1 MGESVDQGGLPSPQN
16 CPRWA
21 ARWPSG
27 WTALRKNLT
36 HSHAIAAAATLEQMI
51 RVLLI
56 DDHAIVREGFKRL
69 IESSPG
75 FVVAAEASNADE
87 ALSRLE
93 RVSADIALVDI
104 SLGSGSGSG
113 LDLIALLR
121 DLMGGLRCVVLS
133 MHDDSGL
140 VLRALEQGARGYFTK
155 AVAAD
160 ELLDGLR
167 RVHAG
172 EVVLSSDLSPP
183 VSNPAPLL
191 TPRERATLRGLLSD
205 RPPKAIAYDLGISDK
220 TLYRHRANLMEKL
233 GARSNADL
241 ARITRERGLLADLG

>member
-1 MGESVDQGGLPSPQN
+1 MVPV
-16 CPRWA
+16 A
-21 ARWPSG
+21 SG
-27 WTALRKNLT
+27 VVRIPALN
-36 HSHAIAAAATLEQMI
+36 IA
-51 RVLLI
+51 V
-56 DDHAIVREGFKRL
+56 
-69 IESSPG
+69 
-75 FVVAAEASNADE
+75 
-87 ALSRLE
+87 
-93 RVSADIALVDI
+93 VDI
-104 SLGSGSGSG
+104 SLGDGASSG

-121 DLMGGLRCVVLS
+121 DLLHGLRCVVLS

-167 RVHAG
+167 RIAAG
-172 EVVLSSDLSPP
+172 EVVLSSDLAPP

-205 RPPKAIAYDLGISDK
+205 RAPKAIAYDLGISDK

-233 GARSNADL
+233 GARNATEL
-241 ARITRERGLLADLG
+241 ARIARERGLLADLG

>member
-1 MGESVDQGGLPSPQN
+1 
-16 CPRWA
+16 
-21 ARWPSG
+21 
-27 WTALRKNLT
+27 
-36 HSHAIAAAATLEQMI
+36 MI

-75 FVVAAEASNADE
+75 FVVVAEASNSDE
-87 ALSRLE
+87 ALSELE

-104 SLGSGSGSG
+104 SLGNGNGGGSG

-140 VLRALEQGARGYFTK
+140 VLRALQQGARGYFTK

>member
-1 MGESVDQGGLPSPQN
+1 
-16 CPRWA
+16 
-21 ARWPSG
+21 
-27 WTALRKNLT
+27 
-36 HSHAIAAAATLEQMI
+36 MI

-75 FVVAAEASNADE
+75 FLVVAEASNADE
-87 ALSRLE
+87 ALFELE
-93 RVSADIALVDI
+93 RTCADIALVDI
-104 SLGSGSGSG
+104 SLGNGNGGGSG

-167 RVHAG
+167 RIHAG

-241 ARITRERGLLADLG
+241 ARIARERGLLADLG

>member
-1 MGESVDQGGLPSPQN
+1 
-16 CPRWA
+16 
-21 ARWPSG
+21 
-27 WTALRKNLT
+27 
-36 HSHAIAAAATLEQMI
+36 MI

-75 FVVAAEASNADE
+75 FVVVAEASNSDE
-87 ALSRLE
+87 ALSELE

-104 SLGSGSGSG
+104 SLGNGNGGGSG

-140 VLRALEQGARGYFTK
+140 VLRALQQGARGYFTK

-167 RVHAG
+167 RIHAG

>member
-1 MGESVDQGGLPSPQN
+1 MS
-16 CPRWA
+16 
-21 ARWPSG
+21 
-27 WTALRKNLT
+27 
-36 HSHAIAAAATLEQMI
+36 ATLEEMI

-75 FVVAAEASNADE
+75 FLVVAEASNADE
-87 ALSRLE
+87 ALFELE
-93 RVSADIALVDI
+93 RTCADIALVDI
-104 SLGSGSGSG
+104 SLGNGNGGGSG

-167 RVHAG
+167 RIHAG

-241 ARITRERGLLADLG
+241 ARIARERGLLADLG

>member
-1 MGESVDQGGLPSPQN
+1 
-16 CPRWA
+16 
-21 ARWPSG
+21 
-27 WTALRKNLT
+27 
-36 HSHAIAAAATLEQMI
+36 MI

-75 FVVAAEASNADE
+75 FVVVAEARNADE
-87 ALSRLE
+87 ALSALE
-93 RVSADIALVDI
+93 RVSADIAVVDI
-104 SLGSGSGSG
+104 SLGDGASSG
-113 LDLIALLR
+113 LDLISLLR
-121 DLMGGLRCVVLS
+121 DLMHGLRCVVLS
-133 MHDDSGL
+133 MHDDAGL
-140 VLRALEQGARGYFTK
+140 VLRAVEQGARGYFTK

-167 RVHAG
+167 RVAAG

-183 VSNPAPLL
+183 ATAAPPRL

-205 RPPKAIAYDLGISDK
+205 RAPKAIAFDLGISDK

-233 GARSNADL
+233 GARNVTEL
-241 ARITRERGLLADLG
+241 ARIARERGLLADLA

>member
-1 MGESVDQGGLPSPQN
+1 
-16 CPRWA
+16 
-21 ARWPSG
+21 
-27 WTALRKNLT
+27 
-36 HSHAIAAAATLEQMI
+36 MI

-75 FVVAAEASNADE
+75 FLVVAEARNADE
-87 ALSRLE
+87 ALSALE
-93 RVSADIALVDI
+93 RVSADIAVVDI
-104 SLGSGSGSG
+104 SLGDGASSG

-121 DLMGGLRCVVLS
+121 DLMHGLRCVVLS

-167 RVHAG
+167 RVAAG
-172 EVVLSSDLSPP
+172 EVVLSSDLAPP

-233 GARSNADL
+233 GARNSTEL
-241 ARITRERGLLADLG
+241 ARIARERGLLADLG